1 MQKIVLALCLAF
13 VGHGLRV
20 QDSLEEQELNSL
32 RSVAQLL
39 LASNSAAAFNP
50 AGASLAAPRQ
60 GALNRQNRLSSP
72 EMIAGTDPNKVPVKN
87 VWVPFAKADDV
98 KPGEVVSGFQY
109 GQEVAIASTKGGK
122 LYGLSNKLPPTGQPA
137 TLAELK
143 GDTIVE
149 PLSGT
154 VYDLSTG
161 KVKDWCPSLIGKLL
175 LGRLIPKEDVETFK
189 VRKSG
194 KTISVLINVNAKK
207 QFEAGYWRGVLDAQG
222 KVDGGYY

>member
-1 MQKIVLALCLAF
+1 MSKFVFIFAFLAGMGQGRRTSNA
-13 VGHGLRV
+13 
-20 QDSLEEQELNSL
+20 EIQESDALNTFAKL
-32 RSVAQLL
+32 LVA
-39 LASNSAAAFNP
+39 ATPEAAFNP
-50 AGASLAAPRQ
+50 TFGVSPAGTT
-60 GALNRQNRLSSP
+60 ALRSSRP

>member
-1 MQKIVLALCLAF
+1 MSKFVFIFAFLAGMGQGRRTEIQESDVLNTFAKLL
-13 VGHGLRV
+13 
-20 QDSLEEQELNSL
+20 
-32 RSVAQLL
+32 VAGTPE
-39 LASNSAAAFNP
+39 AAFNP
-50 AGASLAAPRQ
+50 AFGVKPMGATGVHSS
-60 GALNRQNRLSSP
+60 RLQHP

>member
-1 MQKIVLALCLAF
+1 MSKLVF
-13 VGHGLRV
+13 VF
-20 QDSLEEQELNSL
+20 
-32 RSVAQLL
+32 AL
-39 LASNSAAAFNP
+39 LAGVGQGRRTSNAEIDALNAFAKLLVAANPEAAFNP
-50 AGASLAAPRQ
+50 TFGASPMGTTAVR
-60 GALNRQNRLSSP
+60 SSRP
-72 EMIAGTDPNKVPVKN
+72 QMIAGTDPNKVPVKN